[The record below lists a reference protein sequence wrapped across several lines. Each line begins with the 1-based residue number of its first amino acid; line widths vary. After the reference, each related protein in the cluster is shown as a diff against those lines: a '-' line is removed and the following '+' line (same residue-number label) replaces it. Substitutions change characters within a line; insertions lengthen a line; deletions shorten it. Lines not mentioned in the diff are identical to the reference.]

1 MMWLL
6 SQLWWAMLLSAVLGF
21 GITWWRMVVPVKG
34 YKARTVKTADQ
45 KVDLTG
51 TRSIDLRD
59 KVEEVPETKKAPV
72 AAAVGAGAAA
82 VGAASAGVAATASKV
97 TEPTAKVSAAEAD
110 TAETPVVAPSTAKT
124 SAVPSV
130 KSALTAEKRFGEGAA
145 FPPLDGTAPDGYDV
159 KADIDSMVYYTPESL
174 EYDRLI
180 ASVWFKSASHARKAG
195 FLPDTEA

>member
-34 YKARTVKTADQ
+34 YKTRTVKATTQ

-59 KVEEVPETKKAPV
+59 KVEEAPETKKAPV

-82 VGAASAGVAATASKV
+82 ASAGVAAKV
-97 TEPTAKVSAAEAD
+97 STAKVSVAEAD
-110 TAETPVVAPSTAKT
+110 TAQTPVVAPSTAKT